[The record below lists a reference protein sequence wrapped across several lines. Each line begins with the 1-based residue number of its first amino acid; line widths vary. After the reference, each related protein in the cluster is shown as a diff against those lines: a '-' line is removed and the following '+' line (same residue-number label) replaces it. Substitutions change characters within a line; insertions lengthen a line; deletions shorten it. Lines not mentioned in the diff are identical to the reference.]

1 MTSTFLAVLFRLARL
16 GKDSRKKS
24 CSSFGLCPNEGGG
37 GGGQGPTQIII
48 FMVVI
53 VVVIINVVI
62 VVIIFIIIVIIF
74 MIVNVGQKE
83 KCGDDSFHC
92 TVSGACVQVNSTIST
107 SISSSINH
115 FDHLSQ
121 FGCWR
126 FQILISNF
134 LILKIIIITNDQ
146 NHVPLK
152 KITFR
157 RKSYAIMPM
166 IVVTLVMRWRNS
178 ILCYELYWK

>member
-1 MTSTFLAVLFRLARL
+1 M
-16 GKDSRKKS
+16 
-24 CSSFGLCPNEGGG
+24 
-37 GGGQGPTQIII
+37 
-48 FMVVI
+48 
-53 VVVIINVVI
+53 
-62 VVIIFIIIVIIF
+62 IIFIIIVIIF

-92 TVSGACVQVNSTIST
+92 TVSGACVQVNSTISI

-121 FGCWR
+121 LGCWR
-126 FQILISNF
+126 LQILISNF

-178 ILCYELYWK
+178 ILCMLWIILKIIWITLDILSIILNIIMNYYITCISEYDIQSG

>member
-37 GGGQGPTQIII
+37 WGQGPTQIII